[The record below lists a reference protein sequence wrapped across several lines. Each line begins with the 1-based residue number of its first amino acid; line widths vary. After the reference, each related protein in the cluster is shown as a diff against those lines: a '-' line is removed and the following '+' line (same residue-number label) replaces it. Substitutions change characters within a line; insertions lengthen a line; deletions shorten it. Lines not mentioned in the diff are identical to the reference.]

1 MLTIAPKIVL
11 TAFNVEE
18 IAELHARARSFA
30 SALMRVC
37 PPRQAERIGFQCKA
51 PFDDTSCGKT
61 PRINQLFYNNSN
73 AERTP
78 ASGAEP
84 L

>member
-1 MLTIAPKIVL
+1 MLTITRKIVL

-18 IAELHARARSFA
+18 IARVHVRARSFA

-37 PPRQAERIGFQCKA
+37 PPRQAERIGFQYKT
-51 PFDDTSCGKT
+51 PFDDTFCGKT
-61 PRINQLFYNNSN
+61 PRINQFFYNNSN
-73 AERTP
+73 AERIP
-78 ASGAEP
+78 ASGTEP